1 MEFFNSLPQ
10 GTQDIIKDWGPSVA
24 SLFGKLLYAA
34 VILMVGRWIGKKLE
48 GVTRQLLNKA
58 RVDEMLSQF
67 LSVLVYYSVLAA
79 TIIAAL
85 EKVGIRTASLL
96 AVFASAGL
104 AIGLAL
110 QGSLSNFA
118 AGTML
123 LFFRPFQ
130 AGDKV
135 DAGGKVGRVESIGLF
150 TTSLITDNNEVV
162 IVPNS
167 AITGNC
173 ITNFTAKESRRGEVD
188 IGVAYGE
195 DVRKVAELLEKS
207 AKKNSKAV
215 AEPPPGVYLAEF
227 GASSVNFKVRAF
239 VKPADYWAM
248 LHELRVQVYEDLNE
262 AGVEIPFDQI
272 VVHQAPTD

>member
-10 GTQDIIKDWGPSVA
+10 GTQEIIKDWGPSILA
-24 SLFGKLLYAA
+24 LFGKLFYAA
-34 VILMVGRWIGKKLE
+34 LILVVGRWIGRRLQDL
-48 GVTRQLLNKA
+48 TRQLLGKA
-58 RVDEMLSQF
+58 KVDEMLSQF
-67 LSVLVYYSVLAA
+67 LSVLVYYSILAA

-123 LFFRPFQ
+123 LFFRPFKS
-130 AGDKV
+130 GDLV
-135 DAGGKVGRVESIGLF
+135 EAGGKVGVVDHIGLF
-150 TTSLITDNNEVV
+150 TTKLITLNNEEV

-167 AITGNC
+167 SITGDC
-173 ITNFTAKESRRGEVD
+173 ITNYTAKESRRAEVD

-195 DVRKVAELLEKS
+195 DLKKVVEVLKS
-207 AKKNSKAV
+207 AALKNTKAV
-215 AEPPPGVYLAEF
+215 EEPAPGVYLAEF

-239 VKPADYWAM
+239 VKPPDYFPM
-248 LHELRVQVYEDLNE
+248 LHELRVQVYEDLND
-262 AGVEIPFDQI
+262 AGIEIPFDQI
-272 VVHQAPTD
+272 VVHQAPSP